1 MKKIKYILLSI
12 FSIATLFSCSDTE
25 DIRNDIDDLNA
36 RLDKIEAMLPQMNED
51 IAHYQDI
58 LNGEL
63 LVFAFYPEENGDY
76 VLELSDG
83 TRMTVYSGEPAE
95 DLPVMGIDS
104 EGYWYYT
111 MNGETKYLLD
121 GDDQKVSA
129 NPTNGK
135 TPEFR
140 VNSTT
145 GMWEY
150 SFDDGATWKGGIGLA
165 NPNIGKGTISIF
177 DDVVPSEDGQSITF
191 KWKNGEETL
200 EKTIYLYGGL
210 KLEITQPTETQTFK
224 LNEKLK
230 YDIKQEGVT
239 DIVIETLN
247 WGIQI
252 EENKMYVTAP
262 STNVKGQEYGEN
274 LIIKIF
280 SKEGYCRL
288 VTVPV
293 KLSTTKLNENTALAW
308 QYFSSNSEQNVL
320 LDYSYAGYMHGE
332 VAPPDVNSLSGYT
345 TVNIKE
351 YKETNGIEN
360 YRLALNK
367 ILYDKK
373 LVRTCP
379 GETDNSNT
387 NANANLIVYFPE
399 GEYVLQDGT
408 EEIKFPEIYG
418 GNFIIKGAGAGL
430 TKIKMTGLNDNLKS
444 PLLSIKHTNS
454 PTNVTNSPLLATVS
468 ANAKKG
474 DFTVKVNSTAGITAG
489 KWVQLRLRS
498 GNKDLIASELRDITP
513 GANWSINIQPTVPA
527 SGNEDNN
534 GVRIFEFHQVKSVG
548 SGTVTF
554 EEPIM
559 HDINI
564 AYNDCGGWQ
573 IRDYKYY
580 ENVGVE
586 DLTFEGDCI
595 TPYYHHGPNG
605 DNSGADDWQYDEGYR
620 PLQFGRLVNS
630 WVRNVNFVS
639 VSEAVTFGESANC
652 SAYNIQITGNR
663 GHSAVRAQGSSRVFI
678 GKVIDESSDTRGHGQ
693 WHGCGVS
700 KPSIGTVIW
709 NSTWGKDACF
719 ESHASQPR
727 ATLFD
732 NCRGGL
738 VKYHAGG
745 AKTENP
751 NHLADLTIWN
761 LYVTGT
767 TDENNENFASNFN
780 WWSNSDPW
788 WKIYPPILVGV
799 HGTSITWDKGTDD
812 AKQYTHEE
820 STGTKV
826 TPESLYE
833 AQLRKRLG
841 YVPAWLNALK

>member
-104 EGYWYYT
+104 QGYWYYT

-121 GDDQKVSA
+121 GDQKVSA

-191 KWKNGEETL
+191 TWKNGEETL

-210 KLEITQPTETQTFK
+210 KLEITQPTETRTFK
-224 LNEKLK
+224 LGEKLE
-230 YDIKQEGVT
+230 YYIKQEGVT

-262 STNVKGQEYGEN
+262 STNVKGQEYEEN

-332 VAPPDVNSLSGYT
+332 VTPPDVSTLSGYT

-351 YKETNGIEN
+351 YKETNGIES

-379 GETDNSNT
+379 GETDNRNT

-573 IRDYKYY
+573 IREYRYY

-605 DNSGADDWQYDEGYR
+605 DNSGANDWQYDEGYR

-652 SAYNIQITGNR
+652 SAYNIRITGNR

-678 GKVIDESSDTRGHGQ
+678 GKVIDESFDTRGHGQ

-732 NCRGGL
+732 NCSGGL

-745 AKTENP
+745 AETENP

-767 TDENNENFASNFN
+767 TDEEGENFASNFN
-780 WWSNSDPW
+780 WWSNSDYW

>member
-1 MKKIKYILLSI
+1 MKRFKYIILSI
-12 FSIATLFSCSDTE
+12 FSLATLFSCSDTE

-36 RLDKIEAMLPQMNED
+36 RLDKLEATVKQMNED
-51 IAHYQDI
+51 IAHYQGI
-58 LNGEL
+58 LNGKL
-63 LVFAFYPEENGDY
+63 LVFDFQKNEKNGDY
-76 VLELSDG
+76 ILELSDG

-95 DLPVMGIDS
+95 NLPIMSIGED
-104 EGYWYYT
+104 GNWYYT
-111 MNGETKYLLD
+111 MNGETKPLL
-121 GDDQKVSA
+121 QNENLVSA

-135 TPEFR
+135 TPQLR
-140 VNSTT
+140 VNDE

-150 SFDDGATWKGGIGLA
+150 SYDGNEWHDGIGLA
-165 NPNIGKGTISIF
+165 APGKGGSATVSIF
-177 DDVVPSEDGQSITF
+177 EDVKLSDDKESITF
-191 KWKNGEETL
+191 TWKNGDETL
-200 EKTIYLYGGL
+200 EKTIKLYGGL
-210 KLEITQPTETQTFK
+210 ELKITTETRTFK
-224 LNEKLK
+224 LGEKLE

-262 STNVKGQEYGEN
+262 STNVKGQEYEEN

-332 VAPPDVNSLSGYT
+332 VTPPDVSTLSGYT

-351 YKETNGIEN
+351 YKETNGIES

-379 GETDNSNT
+379 GETGNNNYS

-408 EEIKFPEIYG
+408 ETDIFPQIIG
-418 GNFIIKGAGAGL
+418 GNFVIKGAGAGL
-430 TKIKMTGLNDNLKS
+430 TRIKMTGLNDKLNK
-444 PLLSIKHTNS
+444 PLLNISHTNS

-498 GNKDLIASELRDITP
+498 GNSELIASELEGITP
-513 GANWSINIQPTVPA
+513 GTWSINTQPQEAT
-527 SGNEDNN
+527 SGNEDTN

-573 IRDYKYY
+573 IREYRYY

-586 DLTFEGDCI
+586 DLTFEGNCI

-652 SAYNIQITGNR
+652 SAYNIRITGNR

-732 NCRGGL
+732 NCSGGL

-745 AKTENP
+745 AETENP

-767 TDENNENFASNFN
+767 TDEEGENFASNFN

-799 HGTSITWDKGTDD
+799 HGTNMTWDKGTDD
-812 AKQYTHEE
+812 AKQYTYEE

-833 AQLRKRLG
+833 AQLRNRLG

>member
-121 GDDQKVSA
+121 GNQKVSA

-150 SFDDGATWKGGIGLA
+150 SYDDGATWKGGIGLA
-165 NPNIGKGTISIF
+165 NPNIGNGTISIF

-191 KWKNGEETL
+191 KWKNGAETL

-210 KLEITQPTETQTFK
+210 KLEITQPTETRTFK
-224 LNEKLK
+224 LGEKLA
-230 YDIKQEGVT
+230 YDISQEGVT
-239 DIVIETLN
+239 DIVIETLD

-332 VAPPDVNSLSGYT
+332 VTPPDVSTLSGYT

-351 YKETNGIEN
+351 YKETNGIES

-367 ILYDKK
+367 ILYDKE

-379 GETDNSNT
+379 GETDNRNT

-498 GNKDLIASELRDITP
+498 VNKDLIASELRDITP

-573 IRDYKYY
+573 IREYRYY

-586 DLTFEGDCI
+586 DLTFEGNCI
-595 TPYYHHGPNG
+595 TPYYHHGPKG

-678 GKVIDESSDTRGHGQ
+678 GKVIDESFDTRGHGQ

-732 NCRGGL
+732 NCSGGL

-745 AKTENP
+745 AETENP

-767 TDENNENFASNFN
+767 TDEKNVNFASNFN

-799 HGTSITWDKGTDD
+799 HGTYITWDKGTDD
-812 AKQYTHEE
+812 AKQYTYEE

-833 AQLRKRLG
+833 EQLRNRLG
-841 YVPAWLNALK
+841 YVPAWLNALR

>member
-1 MKKIKYILLSI
+1 MKRFKYIILSI
-12 FSIATLFSCSDTE
+12 FSLATLFSCSDRE

-36 RLDKIEAMLPQMNED
+36 RLDKLEATVKQMNED
-51 IAHYQDI
+51 IAHYQGI
-58 LNGEL
+58 LNGKL
-63 LVFAFYPEENGDY
+63 LVFDFQKNEKNGDY
-76 VLELSDG
+76 ILELSDG

-95 DLPVMGIDS
+95 DLPVMGIDQD
-104 EGYWYYT
+104 GYWYYT
-111 MNGETKYLLD
+111 INGKTEYLLD
-121 GDDQKVSA
+121 GDQKVSA

-135 TPEFR
+135 TPQLK
-140 VNSTT
+140 VNDK

-150 SFDDGATWKGGIGLA
+150 SYDGIEWHDGIGLA
-165 NPNIGKGTISIF
+165 APGKGGSATVSIF
-177 DDVVPSEDGQSITF
+177 EEVKLSDDKGSITF
-191 KWKNGEETL
+191 TWKKDEETFT
-200 EKTIYLYGGL
+200 KTIKLYGGL
-210 KLEITQPTETQTFK
+210 ELKITQPTETQTFK
-224 LNEKLK
+224 LGEKLE
-230 YDIKQEGVT
+230 YDISQDGVT
-239 DIVIETLN
+239 DIVIETLD

-252 EENKMYVTAP
+252 EDKKMYVTAP
-262 STNVKGQEYGEN
+262 STNVKGQEYEKN

-280 SKEGYCRL
+280 SEEGYCRL

-293 KLSTTKLNENTALAW
+293 KLTMTDKNENTALAW
-308 QYFSSNSEQNVL
+308 QYFSSKSDKNVL

-332 VAPPDVNSLSGYT
+332 GTPPDVSMLSGYT

-351 YKETNGIEN
+351 YKETNGIES

-408 EEIKFPEIYG
+408 EETKFPEIYG

-527 SGNEDNN
+527 SGNEDTN

-554 EEPIM
+554 QEPIM

-573 IRDYKYY
+573 IRDYKYF

-586 DLTFEGDCI
+586 DLTFEGECI

-678 GKVIDESSDTRGHGQ
+678 GKVRDESIDTRGHGQ

-709 NSTWGKDACF
+709 NSSWGKDACF

-732 NCRGGL
+732 NCSGGL
-738 VKYHAGG
+738 VKHHAGG
-745 AKTENP
+745 AEEENP

-761 LYVTGT
+761 LNVTGT
-767 TDENNENFASNFN
+767 TYEKGENFASNFN
-780 WWSNSDPW
+780 WWSNDDLW
-788 WKIYPPILVGV
+788 WKIYPPIVVGT
-799 HGTSITWDKGTDD
+799 HGQSVTFAEPETQMT
-812 AKQYTHEE
+812 YEE